1 MSNLNAAQIQGY
13 AAAAGFSGAAL
24 ATAVA
29 IALAESSGNPA
40 AVNPND
46 PGGSYGLW
54 QINMAAHPEFAGLN
68 LADPQTNAN
77 CAFQVYLQAGGS
89 FTPWSTYGSGA
100 YTAYLASVPAP
111 TGSGAPNQGPSPF
124 IAPTT
129 STLTIPP
136 PALPPPASS
145 SIWGPLAIGA
155 ALILGVGF
163 VLSE

>member
-1 MSNLNAAQIQGY
+1 MNLSAAQIQGY
-13 AAAAGFSGAAL
+13 AAAAGFSGAVL

-77 CAFQVYLQAGGS
+77 CAFQVYLEAGGS
-89 FTPWSTYGSGA
+89 FTPWSTYSSGA

-111 TGSGAPNQGPSPF
+111 AQPAAPTLL
-124 IAPTT
+124 PTT